1 MPQTRLTLTATPL
14 TAAAFAPFGDVI
26 EASATATAL
35 EANRGTAGRYEGVAV
50 LDLTRAGGSPA
61 LSIFRARQPAVLPF
75 RIRQMER
82 HMQGSQAFIPIAG
95 ATFLAVVAP
104 PGEKPVPTELRAFLA
119 AGTQGVNYR
128 PGVWHHPLLALRAN
142 DDFVVLERMGPGGNL
157 DIVEMDGEIV
167 VIA

>member
-1 MPQTRLTLTATPL
+1 MAPAPLTLTAAPL
-14 TAAAFAPFGDVI
+14 TAANFAAFGDVI
-26 EASATATAL
+26 EVGTAAAL
-35 EANRGTAGRYEGVAV
+35 DANNGTAGRYDGIAT
-50 LDLTRAGGSPA
+50 LDLLREGGQPA
-61 LSIFRARQPAVLPF
+61 LSIFRARQPAVLPL

-82 HMQGSQAFIPIAG
+82 HPHGSQTFIPIGG

-104 PGEKPVPTELRAFLA
+104 PGETPAPAEMRAFLV

-142 DDFVVLERMGPGGNL
+142 DDFVVLERRGPGGNL
-157 DIVEMDGEIV
+157 DMVEMDGEIV